1 MEDILLPSKIKIIP
15 GERENESVLVM
26 EPFFHGY
33 GHTVGN
39 ALRRVLLSSLQGAAV
54 TAVKIKGGSHEFQAL
69 PNIKEDVLE
78 IILNLKQLRLK
89 VFSDEPVKLTLHV
102 KGEKKVTGKDIEP
115 NSDVVVANPGL
126 HIATLTDK
134 SAELEME
141 ITVAK
146 GRGYVS
152 TEERGKDRGELGT
165 ISIDAL
171 YSPIRSVGYRI
182 EDVRVGQITNFDK
195 LTLNIETD
203 GTVDADE
210 AIRQSAK
217 ILMEHFGLL
226 AGVNAEGAEA
236 KVSESKA
243 NEEEEETEDSE
254 DSEDADE
261 APSADGEEKP
271 KKKKASKKK

>member
-1 MEDILLPSKIKIIP
+1 MEDILLPSKIEIVP
-15 GERENESVLVM
+15 GERDNESVLTM

-69 PNIKEDVLE
+69 PNVKEDVLE

-89 VFSDEPVKLTLHV
+89 VYSDEPVKLTLHA

-115 NSDVVVANPGL
+115 NSDVEVANPGL

-146 GRGYVS
+146 GRGYVP
-152 TEERGKDRGELGT
+152 TEERGKERGELGT
-165 ISIDAL
+165 IAVDAL
-171 YSPIRSVGYRI
+171 YSPIRSVGYRV
-182 EDVRVGQITNFDK
+182 EDVRVGQITNYDK
-195 LTLNIETD
+195 LTLTIETD
-203 GTVDADE
+203 GTVEADE
-210 AIRQSAK
+210 AIRSSAK
-217 ILMEHFGLL
+217 ILIDHFALL
-226 AGVNAEGAEA
+226 AGVNAGEA
-236 KVSESKA
+236 APSKKEEA
-243 NEEEEETEDSE
+243 DEEDEKEEEEGSE
-254 DSEDADE
+254 EEASEEGD
-261 APSADGEEKP
+261 EKP

>member
-1 MEDILLPSKIKIIP
+1 MEDILLPSKIEIIP
-15 GERENESVLVM
+15 GERDNESVLVM

-54 TAVKIKGGSHEFQAL
+54 IAVKIKGGSHEFQAL
-69 PNIKEDVLE
+69 PNVKEDVLE

-89 VFSDEPVKLTLHV
+89 VYSDEPVKLTLHA
-102 KGEKKVTGKDIEP
+102 KGEKKVTGKDIAP
-115 NSDVVVANPGL
+115 NSDVEVANPGL

-146 GRGYVS
+146 GRGYVP
-152 TEERGKDRGELGT
+152 TEERGKERGELGT
-165 ISIDAL
+165 IAVDAL
-171 YSPIRSVGYRI
+171 YSPIRSVGYRV

-195 LTLNIETD
+195 LTLTIETD

-210 AIRQSAK
+210 AVRSSAK
-217 ILMEHFGLL
+217 ILIDHFALL
-226 AGVNAEGAEA
+226 AGVNAGSASSA
-236 KVSESKA
+236 KA
-243 NEEEEETEDSE
+243 EEEGSAEESE
-254 DSEDADE
+254 EKEEEASEEGD
-261 APSADGEEKP
+261 EKP

>member
-1 MEDILLPSKIKIIP
+1 MEDILLPSKIEILP
-15 GERENESVLVM
+15 SERENESILVM

-54 TAVKIKGGSHEFQAL
+54 IAVKIKGASHEFQAV
-69 PNIKEDVLE
+69 PNVKEDVLE
-78 IILNLKQLRLK
+78 IILNLKQLRMK
-89 VFSDEPVKLTLHV
+89 VYSDEPVKLTLHA

-115 NSDVVVANPGL
+115 NSDVEIANPGL

-134 SAELEME
+134 SGELEME

-146 GRGYVS
+146 GRGYVA
-152 TEERGKDRGELGT
+152 TEERGKERGELGT
-165 ISIDAL
+165 IAIDAL
-171 YSPIRSVGYRI
+171 YSPIRSVGYKVD
-182 EDVRVGQITNFDK
+182 DVRVGQVTNYDK

-217 ILMEHFGLL
+217 ILIDHFALL
-226 AGVNAEGAEA
+226 TTLNAGEPPAKAKAEPAEGEEAAE
-236 KVSESKA
+236 K
-243 NEEEEETEDSE
+243 EETAEG
-254 DSEDADE
+254 E
-261 APSADGEEKP
+261 AEKP
-271 KKKKASKKK
+271 KKKRAPKKEKK

>member
-1 MEDILLPSKIKIIP
+1 MEDILLPSKIEIVP
-15 GERENESVLVM
+15 SDRDNESILVM

-54 TAVKIKGGSHEFQAL
+54 TAVKIKGASHEFQAI
-69 PNIKEDVLE
+69 PNVKEDVLE

-89 VFSDEPVKLTLHV
+89 VYSDEPVKLTLHA
-102 KGEKKVTGKDIEP
+102 KGDKKVTGKDIQA
-115 NSDVVVANPGL
+115 NSDVEIANPGL

-134 SAELEME
+134 TGELEME

-146 GRGYVS
+146 GRGYVA
-152 TEERGKDRGELGT
+152 TEERGKERGELGT
-165 ISIDAL
+165 IAVDAL
-171 YSPIRSVGYRI
+171 YSPIRSVGYKVD
-182 EDVRVGQITNFDK
+182 DVRVGQVTNYDK

-217 ILMEHFGLL
+217 ILIDHFALL
-226 AGVNAEGAEA
+226 TTLNAGASPAKAESVEG
-236 KVSESKA
+236 
-243 NEEEEETEDSE
+243 EETAEKE
-254 DSEDADE
+254 E
-261 APSADGEEKP
+261 AAEGEEKP
-271 KKKKASKKK
+271 KKKRASKKK

>member
-1 MEDILLPSKIKIIP
+1 MEDILLPSKIEITP
-15 GERENESVLVM
+15 GERDNESVLTM

-69 PNIKEDVLE
+69 PNVKEDVLE

-89 VFSDEPVKLTLHV
+89 VFSDEPVKLTLHA
-102 KGEKKVTGKDIEP
+102 KGEKKVTGKDIAP
-115 NSDVVVANPGL
+115 NSDVEVANPGL

-146 GRGYVS
+146 GRGYVP
-152 TEERGKDRGELGT
+152 TEERGKERGELGT
-165 ISIDAL
+165 IAVDAL
-171 YSPIRSVGYRI
+171 YSPIRSVGYRV

-195 LTLNIETD
+195 LTLTIETD

-210 AIRQSAK
+210 AIRSSAK
-217 ILMEHFGLL
+217 ILIDHFALL
-226 AGVNAEGAEA
+226 ATVNAEAPAKDEA
-236 KVSESKA
+236 A
-243 NEEEEETEDSE
+243 EEESEMQEKEEGASE
-254 DSEDADE
+254 
-261 APSADGEEKP
+261 DGEEKP

>member
-1 MEDILLPSKIKIIP
+1 MEDILLPSKIEIVP
-15 GERENESVLVM
+15 GERDNESVLVM

-69 PNIKEDVLE
+69 PNVKEDVLE

-89 VFSDEPVKLTLHV
+89 VFSDEPVKLTLHA
-102 KGEKKVTGKDIEP
+102 KGEKKVTGKDIEA
-115 NSDVVVANPGL
+115 NSDVEVANPGL

-146 GRGYVS
+146 GRGYVP

-165 ISIDAL
+165 IAVDAL
-171 YSPIRSVGYRI
+171 YSPIRSVGYRV
-182 EDVRVGQITNFDK
+182 EDVRVGQITNYDK
-195 LTLNIETD
+195 LTLTIETD

-217 ILMEHFGLL
+217 ILIDHFALL
-226 AGVNAEGAEA
+226 ATVNAGEAPAKKAEA
-236 KVSESKA
+236 EEESEEEV
-243 NEEEEETEDSE
+243 EEEEESSE
-254 DSEDADE
+254 EGD
-261 APSADGEEKP
+261 EKP

>member
-1 MEDILLPSKIKIIP
+1 MEDILLPSKIEIVP
-15 GERENESVLVM
+15 GERDNESVLTM

-54 TAVKIKGGSHEFQAL
+54 TAVKIKGASHEFQAI
-69 PNIKEDVLE
+69 PNVKEDVLE

-89 VFSDEPVKLTLHV
+89 VFSDEPVKLTLHA
-102 KGEKKVTGKDIEP
+102 KGDKKVTGKDIAP
-115 NSDVVVANPGL
+115 NSDVEVANPNL

-146 GRGYVS
+146 GRGYVP

-165 ISIDAL
+165 IAVDAL
-171 YSPIRSVGYRI
+171 YSPIRSVGYRV
-182 EDVRVGQITNFDK
+182 EDVRVGQITNYDK
-195 LTLNIETD
+195 LTLTIETD

-217 ILMEHFGLL
+217 ILIDHFALL
-226 AGVNAEGAEA
+226 SGVNAGEAPAKAEA
-236 KVSESKA
+236 SEEAES
-243 NEEEEETEDSE
+243 EEESEEEASE
-254 DSEDADE
+254 EGD
-261 APSADGEEKP
+261 EKP

>member
-1 MEDILLPSKIKIIP
+1 MEDILLPSKIEIIP
-15 GERENESVLVM
+15 GERDNESVLVM

-54 TAVKIKGGSHEFQAL
+54 IAVKIKGGSHEFQAL
-69 PNIKEDVLE
+69 PNVKEDVLE

-89 VFSDEPVKLTLHV
+89 VYSDEPVKLTLHA
-102 KGEKKVTGKDIEP
+102 KGEKKVTGKDIAP
-115 NSDVVVANPGL
+115 NSDVEVANPGL

-146 GRGYVS
+146 GRGYVP
-152 TEERGKDRGELGT
+152 TEERGKERGELGT
-165 ISIDAL
+165 IAVDAL
-171 YSPIRSVGYRI
+171 YSPIRSVGYRV

-195 LTLNIETD
+195 LTLTIETD

-210 AIRQSAK
+210 AVRSSAK
-217 ILMEHFGLL
+217 ILIDHFALL
-226 AGVNAEGAEA
+226 AGVNAG
-236 KVSESKA
+236 S
-243 NEEEEETEDSE
+243 
-254 DSEDADE
+254 
-261 APSADGEEKP
+261 APSAKAEEEGSAEESEEKEEEASEEGDEKP

>member
-1 MEDILLPSKIKIIP
+1 MEDILLPSKIEIIP
-15 GERENESVLVM
+15 GERDNESVLVM

-54 TAVKIKGGSHEFQAL
+54 IAVKIKGGSHEFQAL
-69 PNIKEDVLE
+69 PNVKEDVLE

-89 VFSDEPVKLTLHV
+89 VYSDEPVKLTLHA
-102 KGEKKVTGKDIEP
+102 KGEKKVTGKDIAP
-115 NSDVVVANPGL
+115 NSDVEVANPGL

-146 GRGYVS
+146 GRGYVP
-152 TEERGKDRGELGT
+152 TEERGKERGELGT
-165 ISIDAL
+165 IAVDAL
-171 YSPIRSVGYRI
+171 YSPIRSVGYRV

-195 LTLNIETD
+195 LTLTIETD

-210 AIRQSAK
+210 AVRSSAK
-217 ILMEHFGLL
+217 ILIDHFALL
-226 AGVNAEGAEA
+226 AGVNAEAPAKAEA
-236 KVSESKA
+236 A
-243 NEEEEETEDSE
+243 EETEAEEKEEGASE
-254 DSEDADE
+254 E
-261 APSADGEEKP
+261 GGEKP